1 MILRFSQKL
10 GSRLKAGTL
19 KPLPMDAAPI
29 ADWTS
34 HIFFSGRT
42 PYILVSNTA
51 ALYSTVLYA
60 KGITNDSIF
69 IVRFMAA
76 LRELMEADGLAF
88 AYDRFIMPRTGLIR
102 FASTFSRSVTGSMNE
117 LVSSA
122 QVLLAD
128 EETSPF
134 GLGFRLNDMLLSA
147 STTDEARDY
156 GKPRDAFRALIAE
169 SSAP

>member
-1 MILRFSQKL
+1 MILRLSQKI
-10 GSRLKAGTL
+10 GSRLKAGSV
-19 KPLPMDAAPI
+19 KPLPLDEAPV

-34 HIFFSGRT
+34 QLFFCDRL

-69 IVRFMAA
+69 ITRLTSA
-76 LRELMEADGLAF
+76 LRDFMEADGLAF
-88 AYDRFIMPRTGLIR
+88 AYDRFIAPRTGSIR
-102 FASTFSRSVTGSMNE
+102 FASAYSRSVTGSMNE
-117 LVSSA
+117 LIA
-122 QVLLAD
+122 CAKVLLAD

-134 GLGFRLNDMLLSA
+134 DLGFRLNDFLLSA
-147 STTDEARDY
+147 LASDQSRDY
-156 GKPRDAFRALIAE
+156 GKPRDAFQALIAE